1 MRTTGEIGLFKIV
14 SETGSAAGVRRIEA
28 VTGPRA
34 YEQVKGRERLLSQLS
49 RTLKV
54 PEGNLAQ
61 RVEALVEEKRDLQEQ
76 LQATTTEAAAG
87 QVNRLID
94 AGVDVDGAR
103 VVVGTIET
111 ADSQSLR
118 AFGDKLR
125 EGLGSG
131 VGVIAAKM
139 GERHSLLA
147 VVTDDLVGR
156 GVRADEVVREVAK
169 LAGGQGGGRPH
180 MAQASTSTLEHA
192 QAALAR
198 VPEIVRPMLSR
209 I

>member
-1 MRTTGEIGLFKIV
+1 M
-14 SETGSAAGVRRIEA
+14 
-28 VTGPRA
+28 
-34 YEQVKGRERLLSQLS
+34 
-49 RTLKV
+49 
-54 PEGNLAQ
+54 
-61 RVEALVEEKRDLQEQ
+61 
-76 LQATTTEAAAG
+76 
-87 QVNRLID
+87 
-94 AGVDVDGAR
+94 
-103 VVVGTIET
+103 
-111 ADSQSLR
+111 
-118 AFGDKLR
+118 
-125 EGLGSG
+125 
-131 VGVIAAKM
+131 
-139 GERHSLLA
+139 A